1 MFLAERRIETNASGQ
16 FNLYV
21 IGDLHA
27 DRKTFQED
35 RFKRWRKAI
44 INDPL
49 AVALFLGDAFE
60 GRTPGQKHFNTG
72 TLRVPFLLNME
83 RYVDF
88 CLDVGESLLKPITD
102 AGRPLFT
109 IRGNHDSYQQW
120 SGFSGALARRC
131 GATYLDGA
139 GIIRLVTGQKTDG
152 RDRGGYYTTL
162 IYATHGWGGGR
173 TPGPKLNNMMA
184 LQGVCD
190 ADIYCAAHVH
200 DQMSRIVPR
209 VTVPSKGDLR
219 IETRDRAFLRAGAFL
234 EQALANEGGYDQD
247 NAYPPGD
254 NGLVALEVTPH
265 YRRMRRVE
273 APF

>member
-1 MFLAERRIETNASGQ
+1 MFLAEQRLETNASGL
-16 FNLYV
+16 FRLYC

-27 DRKTFQED
+27 DRKSFQES

-44 INDPL
+44 IDDPFG
-49 AVALFLGDAFE
+49 VALFLGDAFE
-60 GRTPGQKHFNTG
+60 GRTPGQKHFNIG
-72 TLRVPFLLNME
+72 TLRPPFVLNME
-83 RYVDF
+83 RYVDY
-88 CLDVGESLLKPITD
+88 CLDVAESLLRPITD

-139 GIIRLVTGQKTDG
+139 GMIRLTTGD
-152 RDRGGYYTTL
+152 RSPRGGAYTTV

-173 TPGPKLNNMMA
+173 TPGPKVNNLMA

-190 ADIYCAAHVH
+190 ADVYCAAHVH
-200 DQMSRIVPR
+200 DQMARVVPR
-209 VTVPSKGDLR
+209 VCLPSKGELR
-219 IETRDRAFLRAGAFL
+219 LETRDRAFLRAGAFL
-234 EQALANEGGYDQD
+234 EQAMANEGGYDQD
-247 NAYPPGD
+247 HAYPPGD

-265 YRRMRRVE
+265 YRKMRRIE

>member
-1 MFLAERRIETNASGQ
+1 LFLPAARLETNGSGQ

-27 DRKTFQED
+27 DRKAFQDE
-35 RFKRWRKAI
+35 RFKRWRSAI
-44 INDPL
+44 IRDPFS
-49 AVALFLGDAFE
+49 VALFLGDAFE
-60 GRTPGQKHFNTG
+60 GRTPGQKHFNMG
-72 TLRVPFLLNME
+72 TLRKPFVLNME

-88 CLDVGESLLKPITD
+88 CLQVGESLLKPITD

-109 IRGNHDSYQQW
+109 IRGNHDSYQEW

-139 GIIRLVTGQKTDG
+139 GMIRLHTGREG
-152 RDRGGYYTTL
+152 RSYTTT

-173 TPGPKLNNMMA
+173 TPGPKLNNLMA
-184 LQGVCD
+184 LRSVCD

-200 DQMSRIVPR
+200 DQMARVVPR
-209 VTVPSKGDLR
+209 ITVPSKGELR
-219 IETRDRAFLRAGAFL
+219 IETRDVGFVRAAAFL
-234 EQALANEGGYDQD
+234 EQAMANEGGYDQD
-247 NAYPPGD
+247 HAYPAGD

-265 YRRMRRVE
+265 YRKMRRVE

>member
-1 MFLAERRIETNASGQ
+1 MFLADCRVETNSAGE
-16 FNLYV
+16 FALYC

-27 DRKTFQED
+27 DRKSFQEE
-35 RFKRWRKAI
+35 RFKQWRRAI
-44 INDPL
+44 IEDPH
-49 AVALFLGDAFE
+49 AVAIFLGDAFE

-72 TLRVPFLLNME
+72 TLRKPFLLNME

-139 GIIRLVTGQKTDG
+139 GMIRLKTG
-152 RDRGGYYTTL
+152 RGGAQYTTTV
-162 IYATHGWGGGR
+162 YATHGWGGGR
-173 TPGPKLNNMMA
+173 TPGPKLNNLMA
-184 LQGVCD
+184 LRGVCD
-190 ADIYCAAHVH
+190 ADVYCAAHVH
-200 DQMSRIVPR
+200 DQMSRVVSMVSVP
-209 VTVPSKGDLR
+209 TKGALQL
-219 IETRDRAFLRAGAFL
+219 ITRPVAFLRAGAFL
-234 EQALANEGGYDQD
+234 EQAMAGEGGYDQD
-247 NAYPPGD
+247 HAYPPGD
-254 NGLVALEVTPH
+254 SGLVVLHVNPK
-265 YRRMRRVE
+265 YRTMRRVE

>member
-1 MFLAERRIETNASGQ
+1 MFLAERRIETNSEGV
-16 FNLYV
+16 FHLYP

-27 DRKTFQED
+27 DRKSFQSE
-35 RFKRWRKAI
+35 RFKRWRRAI
-44 INDPL
+44 IRDPF

-72 TLRVPFLLNME
+72 TLRKPFLLNME

-88 CLDVGESLLKPITD
+88 CLDVSESLLKPITD

-139 GIIRLVTGQKTDG
+139 GMIRLSSGTTG
-152 RDRGGYYTTL
+152 RFYTTT

-184 LQGVCD
+184 LRGVCD

-200 DQMSRIVPR
+200 DQMAR
-209 VTVPSKGDLR
+209 VVNLTTIPSKGALR
-219 IETRDRAFLRAGAFL
+219 LDQRAVGFLRAGAFL
-234 EQALANEGGYDQD
+234 DTAVANEGGYDQD
-247 NAYPPGD
+247 HAFPPGD
-254 NGLVALEVTPH
+254 HGLVVLKVNPH
-265 YRRMRRVE
+265 HRTMRRVE

>member
-1 MFLAERRIETNASGQ
+1 MFLAERKIETTQDGA
-16 FNLYV
+16 FHLYP

-27 DRKTFQED
+27 DRKSFQAE
-35 RFKRWRKAI
+35 RFKRWRRAI
-44 INDPL
+44 VKDPL
-49 AVALFLGDAFE
+49 GVALFLGDAFE

-72 TLRVPFLLNME
+72 TLRKPFLLNME

-88 CLDVGESLLKPITD
+88 CIDVGASLLKPITD
-102 AGRPLFT
+102 AGRPLFM

-139 GIIRLVTGQKTDG
+139 GMIRVQTGRPGAT
-152 RDRGGYYTTL
+152 YTTT

-190 ADIYCAAHVH
+190 ADVYCAAHVH
-200 DQMSRIVPR
+200 DQMARIVPR
-209 VTVPSKGDLR
+209 VTVPPKGELR
-219 IETRDRAFLRAGAFL
+219 IEMRDRAFLRAGAFL
-234 EQALANEGGYDQD
+234 EQAMANEGGYDQD
-247 NAYPPGD
+247 HAYPPGD
-254 NGLVALEVTPH
+254 NGLVMLKVNPR
-265 YRRMRRVE
+265 YRTMRRVE